1 MALIKCPECGSEI
14 SDKAVRCPNCGI
26 PAKVWNADTSYT
38 STQPAVK
45 ENIRKQETVVQE
57 PAVGKKKGMI
67 SKIIVAILVIVCLLG
82 IALKVIKDYTNNENT
97 GTTEITNIDMGAI
110 GNKITVDGTVAYV
123 AGENKILVPYDFS
136 GNFNECNSA
145 AYSKSLAGCNNPRL
159 PTDETDNLPEEV
171 AREIISFYGEV
182 GGFWTSVKADH
193 ATIEIVGQEPA
204 SVHYAGIMK
213 NYLETDKDGVTW
225 PKWGYCLSRID
236 DTARMGLLV
245 LYDVIVDEFEFT
257 DVEDTADPN
266 YSTEYKTQMDQIM
279 ENANAD
285 KENTPFQQSIKYNQA
300 IQFIEEGRYSE
311 AYSAFYQLNGY
322 KDSTEQLKKFLSVPT
337 KIESASSVGYKDTV
351 EYSYDE
357 NGNVIK
363 RIATSSHGGGEQ
375 STSEYTYDTN
385 GRVIKVISGGDFT
398 GGCTSDYSYNGNVVK
413 EITKCED
420 GEYITEYTYDK
431 NGYITTIND
440 GERYYATYEYV
451 YNNSGNVREVSV
463 EAPHGGSFTSEYT
476 YDENDNMIEIRS
488 EYANGYLHR
497 IKYIYDEN
505 GNIIEKKEKVTDPG
519 DGSHHTDTTT
529 YSDYQVFYRPGKNNK
544 IIPGVKQID
553 FFDFPQY

>member
-26 PAKVWNADTSYT
+26 PAKVWNGDTSYT

-245 LYDVIVDEFEFT
+245 LYDVLVDEFEFT
-257 DVEDTADPN
+257 DVEDTADPD
-266 YSTEYKTQMDQIM
+266 YSTEYKTQMDLLNEKNDEMSNEIKQEIQSLQQNTQQNSQQNYEDIEETM
-279 ENANAD
+279 QVTAD
-285 KENTPFQQSIKYNQA
+285 ELRKIEEMLNTPEVNGFVSNNFFNKVEDIDLNLAFREYNYGK
-300 IQFIEEGRYSE
+300 FDE
-311 AYSAFYQLNGY
+311 
-322 KDSTEQLKKFLSVPT
+322 TE
-337 KIESASSVGYKDTV
+337 IAD
-351 EYSYDE
+351 EY
-357 NGNVIK
+357 
-363 RIATSSHGGGEQ
+363 
-375 STSEYTYDTN
+375 
-385 GRVIKVISGGDFT
+385 
-398 GGCTSDYSYNGNVVK
+398 
-413 EITKCED
+413 
-420 GEYITEYTYDK
+420 
-431 NGYITTIND
+431 
-440 GERYYATYEYV
+440 
-451 YNNSGNVREVSV
+451 
-463 EAPHGGSFTSEYT
+463 
-476 YDENDNMIEIRS
+476 
-488 EYANGYLHR
+488 R
-497 IKYIYDEN
+497 IKYDMGELYQSFSVVSSKEIKETYKKYTGKDISDSEIKSRLVGFNYLQKYDVYCNMHGDTNYQPVKCFNGIKESDNTSVITVGYGYDYDKIVPSSTLTLKKNGDSYVFVSNIEN
-505 GNIIEKKEKVTDPG
+505 A
-519 DGSHHTDTTT
+519 H
-529 YSDYQVFYRPGKNNK
+529 
-544 IIPGVKQID
+544 
-553 FFDFPQY
+553 